1 MCCCQT
7 EQRREETACCG
18 VHHEEGRWLSKKK
31 RVEALKEEL
40 ARLESR
46 AEDIREYLRES
57 GE

>member
-1 MCCCQT
+1 MCCCPT
-7 EQRREETACCG
+7 EKRGEETACCG
-18 VHHEEGRWLSKKK
+18 ANREEGRWLSKKK
-31 RVEALKEEL
+31 RAQALKEEL

>member
-18 VHHEEGRWLSKKK
+18 VHHEEGRWLSRKK
-31 RVEALKEEL
+31 RAEALKEEL